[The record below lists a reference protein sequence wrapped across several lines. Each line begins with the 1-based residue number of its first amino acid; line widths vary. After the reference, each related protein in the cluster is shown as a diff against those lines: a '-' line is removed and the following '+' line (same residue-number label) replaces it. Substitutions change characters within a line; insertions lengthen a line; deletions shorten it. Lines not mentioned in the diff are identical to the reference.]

1 MQPGE
6 DHATQLTK
14 RQREVLERLE
24 LGYGAK
30 QIATDIGISRNAVY
44 QTIERLRR
52 YGTLPETYT
61 PSGQPPRR
69 ASTAGAVA
77 FGPAAV
83 PPRGSVLAELRA
95 LATGGESDE
104 PSGYAE
110 LIEGAVASGDVAALA
125 YELGRL
131 DARAETGLA
140 SDLVASALRRLGAL
154 REGRPLVDNRP
165 QQPEGEVRGE

>member
-1 MQPGE
+1 VLQPE
-6 DHATQLTK
+6 DQRRDPLTK

-52 YGTLPETYT
+52 HGAVPETYT

-69 ASTAGAVA
+69 STA
-77 FGPAAV
+77 
-83 PPRGSVLAELRA
+83 PRESA
-95 LATGGESDE
+95 LAGLRELATADQLGAGESR
-104 PSGYAE
+104 YAE
-110 LIEGAVASGDVAALA
+110 LVEGAIATGDVAALA

-131 DARAETGLA
+131 DAGGAAGLA
-140 SDLVASALRRLGAL
+140 PDLVASALRRLGAL
-154 REGRPLVDNRP
+154 PSDSS
-165 QQPEGEVRGE
+165 

>member
-30 QIATDIGISRNAVY
+30 QISRDIGISRNAVY

-52 YGTLPETYT
+52 HGALPETFT
-61 PSGQPPRR
+61 PSGQPSRR
-69 ASTAGAVA
+69 AAATGRVA
-77 FGPAAV
+77 FGPAGV
-83 PPRGSVLAELRA
+83 PPRESA
-95 LATGGESDE
+95 LASLRELATAEQPADA
-104 PSGYAE
+104 SGYAE
-110 LIEGAVASGDVAALA
+110 LIEGAVATGDVAALA

-131 DARAETGLA
+131 DAGGEAGLA
-140 SDLVASALRRLGAL
+140 SHLVASALRRLGAL
-154 REGRPLVDNRP
+154 PSESS
-165 QQPEGEVRGE
+165 